1 MLFFGVWCSISKR
14 MKREP
19 RDLSLHYVSFIEERC
34 GLMIELQMQFAWH
47 VSIHHLGMPFGFG
60 TVHVYFQ
67 LYGLSKFVI
76 AFEFFRIMIAALSF
90 LLDYEKIEDDDSD
103 DSDASSSEDDSN
115 PQISQVALGKE
126 AIYKVSCI
134 LLLVVTSLQIY
145 LWYIYLP

>member
-1 MLFFGVWCSISKR
+1 
-14 MKREP
+14 
-19 RDLSLHYVSFIEERC
+19 
-34 GLMIELQMQFAWH
+34 MIELQMQFAWH